1 MALPDTPGVHANTFS
16 GEPSEE
22 PQVALNVPVPLVVP
36 EKVPPPGGM
45 TIGLAQASGGS
56 VVVVEEVVVVIVG
69 QLGVV
74 TLTGALFADSF
85 PWLSTAEMA

>member
-1 MALPDTPGVHANTFS
+1 
-16 GEPSEE
+16 
-22 PQVALNVPVPLVVP
+22 
-36 EKVPPPGGM
+36 M

-85 PWLSTAEMA
+85 PLLSTAEMA